1 MESHGEIRPLARFPR
16 AFSLPKR
23 EGQTNEDKWRTS
35 KDGLVCAV
43 SDGASV
49 SFDSATW
56 AEILV
61 RRFIDDPCVSTAWIQ
76 SAVAEYQSG
85 YDRNSM
91 AWMQQG
97 AFDRGSFATLLGLVY
112 SPDFRNVRVIAIG
125 DSLFAFIDGDELV
138 RTIPYVEPTEFDQA
152 PHILSTNPLKNRSWD
167 DESLDEAWRDL
178 NIGSHERPSLLLMT
192 DAVGRWMLE
201 KPCERVHAL
210 LNVYDEED
218 FTRLIHQERA
228 EGRIRSDDV
237 TLVVFGAAS

>member
-1 MESHGEIRPLARFPR
+1 MEDHFGIPSRLGFLR

-35 KDGLVCAV
+35 KDGFVCGV

-49 SFDSATW
+49 SFNSATW

-61 RRFIDDPCVSTAWIQ
+61 RRFVDDPCVSTAWVQ
-76 SAVAEYQSG
+76 SAVAEYQGG

-112 SPDFRNVRVIAIG
+112 SPDCRNARVIAIG
-125 DSLFAFIDGDELV
+125 NSLFAFIDGDKLV
-138 RTIPYVEPTEFDQA
+138 RTIPYLAPTEIDQA
-152 PHILSTNPLKNRSWD
+152 PHLLSTNPLENRSWD
-167 DESLDEAWRDL
+167 DEDLNETWYDL

-201 KPCERVHAL
+201 KPAERVAAL
-210 LNVYDEED
+210 LNISNDED
-218 FTRLIHQERA
+218 FSRLIDQERA
-228 EGRIRSDDV
+228 ERHLRTDDV
-237 TLVVFGAAS
+237 TLVVFGAAT